1 MVTRRF
7 FLYGVIAVNSF
18 VSSILC
24 RAQDT
29 ANTLGKVSI
38 ASPNAASLGKYGDM
52 PISYNT
58 GTPQISIPIYTAES
72 GSMKLPVSLS
82 YHASGLKAG
91 ETASWVG
98 AGWSLSAGGMITRSV
113 MSAPDDR
120 GFSINNVWKGH
131 YSDYGFNSYLNTASG
146 QIDDMAFAR
155 GNKDGEPDLYFFN
168 FAGFTGKFYFNDD
181 RTPILVPEQDFKIQP
196 FLES

>member
-1 MVTRRF
+1 MGTKKIF
-7 FLYGVIAVNSF
+7 FWGLMAANSF
-18 VSSILC
+18 VSFMPCLG
-24 RAQDT
+24 QDT
-29 ANTLGKVSI
+29 ANTIGKVSI
-38 ASPNAASLGKYGDM
+38 ASPNAASLGKYGDI

-72 GSMKLPVSLS
+72 GSVKLPVSLS

-120 GFSINNVWKGH
+120 GFSINNVCNAH
-131 YSDYGFNSYLNTASG
+131 YSDY
-146 QIDDMAFAR
+146 
-155 GNKDGEPDLYFFN
+155 
-168 FAGFTGKFYFNDD
+168 
-181 RTPILVPEQDFKIQP
+181 
-196 FLES
+196 